1 MLSFDVTV
9 DSVDVHLSDVTF
21 ASCFMYFPF
30 YRVIVWIPGELRY
43 FRSMA
48 ENLSTRPLPPSGC
61 FFYETFLAILVDGG
75 HLAHLSLQQH
85 LRFGIFYDQWSGCWC
100 SYARF
105 SLWNSNGT
113 HPTLREKGVECDR
126 FCCIVVTAVLNV
138 FLFRVFSFPR
148 FAFLPRQRFLGF

>member
-1 MLSFDVTV
+1 MGGFEISDDRPPDEFCGKLLQEKAGSGRGGCHRESAQIFEIYVGLTERFV
-9 DSVDVHLSDVTF
+9 SV
-21 ASCFMYFPF
+21 
-30 YRVIVWIPGELRY
+30 
-43 FRSMA
+43 
-48 ENLSTRPLPPSGC
+48 
-61 FFYETFLAILVDGG
+61 G

-113 HPTLREKGVECDR
+113 HPSLREKGVECDR